1 MFVTFLYDVTN
12 ITTDS
17 KAILD
22 LDYFTITNEKIK
34 NEGNIQS
41 RPILRLEKTV
51 SEAVEITINNVRF
64 KYNFNDDKY
73 VEIDCENKTVEYEDL
88 NRNRNIAIGYDFPK
102 LNIGNNEII
111 MNDGDCIIK
120 VIRKDRWL

>member
-1 MFVTFLYDVTN
+1 MFVTSYKNVTN